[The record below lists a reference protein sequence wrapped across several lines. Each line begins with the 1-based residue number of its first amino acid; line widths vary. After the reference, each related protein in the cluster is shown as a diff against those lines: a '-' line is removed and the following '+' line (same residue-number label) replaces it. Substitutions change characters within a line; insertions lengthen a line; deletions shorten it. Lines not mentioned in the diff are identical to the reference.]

1 MARITFTVTEEMYTA
16 LLAEAEKRGTP
27 YALLAREYIARGLE
41 TDGHHIERKKVT
53 WGGKRRPSKPDEPSG
68 T

>member
-1 MARITFTVTEEMYTA
+1 MARITFTVTEEMYEA

-41 TDGHHIERKKVT
+41 TDGHHIKQKKVT
-53 WGGKRRPSKPDEPSG
+53 WGGKRRPSRSDKPSD